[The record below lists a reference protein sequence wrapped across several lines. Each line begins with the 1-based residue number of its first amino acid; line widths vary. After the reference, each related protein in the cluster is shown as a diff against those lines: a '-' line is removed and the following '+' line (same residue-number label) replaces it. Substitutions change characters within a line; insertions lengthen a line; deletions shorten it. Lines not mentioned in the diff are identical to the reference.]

1 MARHIFD
8 QQPYQTMFKSRSV
21 LVTVLSIQRF
31 RGRSYYLL
39 WLIQGGSSRKGYLF
53 KGSGK

>member
-31 RGRSYYLL
+31 RGR
-39 WLIQGGSSRKGYLF
+39 
-53 KGSGK
+53 

>member
-31 RGRSYYLL
+31 RGRQLL
-39 WLIQGGSSRKGYLF
+39 PVMAYTGRLF
-53 KGSGK
+53 PTGVPF